1 MTMAINIDDDAAD
14 SNSTFDKRELG
25 ERQKRN
31 YFNRGDT
38 TINFDERQQQAEEFE
53 FDERQGRSRNR
64 VRSRVVEGLGES
76 SEGVLRG
83 GDLDFEGYFESKAD
97 MASWSGQPAIKGST
111 EQMRMALLTFSLV
124 GLQFTWGI
132 EMTYCTPYLLSLG
145 LTKSKTS
152 LVWIAGPLSGLI
164 MAPLV
169 GAMADRSRSKW
180 GRRRPYMVGASI
192 LVALCLLVLGWTK
205 EIVSHFVEEG
215 DFNKSCTIFL
225 AVLAIYAV
233 DFAINA
239 VQWSCRSLIVDTL
252 PIQKQQSG
260 SAWASRMAAMGHLV
274 GYAIGTVDLVAW
286 FGPSMGDTQFKKLI
300 LIAAFALIFC
310 VCVTSWAVTERVLI
324 SSKDS
329 DSQSGL
335 LKITRQIYRTTMTVP
350 PKIQAILW
358 CQFWSWIGWF
368 PFLFYGTTFVGETY
382 FRYDAPHE
390 IKESKDAL
398 GDIGRIGSM
407 SLVVFSFVSSFG
419 SFLLPLLIKSPD
431 EDKFTQ
437 RPPASIAR
445 FVQAYNKYK
454 PDLLGAWFVGHLMFS
469 SAMFLA
475 PFASSFRF
483 ATSLIAFCGLPWSVA
498 SWAPYAFLGVEVNKM
513 SGLPSYSRLSTADRD
528 IELESPTGPPSP
540 SLLRLEHGPVG
551 EKEDVASTGELSGI
565 YFGILNIYTTIPQF
579 IGTFI
584 SMIVFSILEPGKSP
598 ELAQNAKEG
607 EHHGTDGPNAIS
619 ICLFIGAIST
629 LGAAYAT
636 KKLRDLQ

>member
-1 MTMAINIDDDAAD
+1 MRQIRVPI
-14 SNSTFDKRELG
+14 SKKREV
-25 ERQKRN
+25 EEKQKRI
-31 YFNRGDT
+31 YFKRGDT
-38 TINFDERQQQAEEFE
+38 VTKTAIGIFDERQHQAEEFE
-53 FDERQGRSRNR
+53 FEERQGRSRNR
-64 VRSRVVEGLGES
+64 VRSRVVEVVGES
-76 SEGVLRG
+76 PSEGVHGG
-83 GDLDFEGYFESKAD
+83 GDLDFEGV
-97 MASWSGQPAIKGST
+97 ILI
-111 EQMRMALLTFSLV
+111 MRMALLTFSLV

-169 GAMADRSRSKW
+169 GAMADRS
-180 GRRRPYMVGASI
+180 
-192 LVALCLLVLGWTK
+192 L
-205 EIVSHFVEEG
+205 
-215 DFNKSCTIFL
+215 
-225 AVLAIYAV
+225 

-260 SAWASRMAAMGHLV
+260 SAWASRMAAMGHL
-274 GYAIGTVDLVAW
+274 IG
-286 FGPSMGDTQFKKLI
+286 
-300 LIAAFALIFC
+300 
-310 VCVTSWAVTERVLI
+310 
-324 SSKDS
+324 
-329 DSQSGL
+329 
-335 LKITRQIYRTTMTVP
+335 
-350 PKIQAILW
+350 
-358 CQFWSWIGWF
+358 
-368 PFLFYGTTFVGETY
+368 
-382 FRYDAPHE
+382 YDAPHE

-431 EDKFTQ
+431 EDNFTQ

-483 ATSLIAFCGLPWSVA
+483 ATSLIAFLWIVSSPIFLVFYHLLITSRPWSVA

-513 SGLPSYSRLSTADRD
+513 SGIPSYSRLSTTDRD
-528 IELESPTGPPSP
+528 IELDSPTAPPSP
-540 SLLRLEHGPVG
+540 SLLRLEHGPSG
-551 EKEDVASTGELSGI
+551 EKEDIASTGELSGI

-607 EHHGTDGPNAIS
+607 EHHGTEGPNAIS
-619 ICLFIGAIST
+619 VCLFIGAIST
-629 LGAAYAT
+629 IGAAYAT

>member
-1 MTMAINIDDDAAD
+1 MTITNIDDDAAD
-14 SNSTFDKRELG
+14 SHSHFDKKEV
-25 ERQKRN
+25 EEKQKRI
-31 YFNRGDT
+31 YFKRGDT
-38 TINFDERQQQAEEFE
+38 ATKTFTGIFDERQHHTEEFE
-53 FDERQGRSRNR
+53 FEERRGRSKNR
-64 VRSRVVEGLGES
+64 VRTRVVEVLGES
-76 SEGVLRG
+76 GEGVLRG

-152 LVWIAGPLSGLI
+152 LVWVAGPLSGLI

-215 DFNKSCTIFL
+215 DFNKSCTILL

-239 VQWSCRSLIVDTL
+239 ETT
-252 PIQKQQSG
+252 SG
-260 SAWASRMAAMGHLV
+260 IIMGMAALGHLV

-310 VCVTSWAVTERVLI
+310 VGVTSWAVTERVLI

-329 DSQSGL
+329 DSQAGL
-335 LKITRQIYRTTMTVP
+335 FKITRQIYRTTMSVP

-431 EDKFTQ
+431 EDNFTQ

-445 FVQAYNKYK
+445 FVQAYNKHK

-513 SGLPSYSRLSTADRD
+513 SGLPSYSRLSTTERD
-528 IELESPTGPPSP
+528 IELESPTSLPSP
-540 SLLRLEHGPVG
+540 SLLRLEHGASG

-607 EHHGTDGPNAIS
+607 EHHGTEGPNAIS
-619 ICLFIGAIST
+619 VCLFIGAIST
-629 LGAAYAT
+629 IGAAYAT